1 MRIQEAGI
9 RMQDAVGKMNK
20 VPGPSQAIPI
30 CRDCQRYDAERKYCR
45 KNQWPVG
52 ETSGCSDFRMKLAD
66 HYAPSPWSKWKEE
79 AERKE
84 SAKKVK
90 SS

>member
-1 MRIQEAGI
+1 
-9 RMQDAVGKMNK
+9 MNK

-30 CRDCQRYDAERKYCR
+30 CRDCQRYDASKRFCKKY
-45 KNQWPVG
+45 QWTVP
-52 ETSGCSDFRMKLAD
+52 ETSGCSDFQMNLAD
-66 HYAPSPWSKWKEE
+66 HYVPNDWDKWKEE

-84 SAKKVK
+84 AAKKVK